1 MMNLHQAA
9 AILGSPLPI
18 NNANFSVVS
27 TDSRSIAQGELF
39 VAVVG
44 ERFDGHAYVAEVIG
58 RGAAGAIVSHEFAR
72 QHPDL
77 PLLAVTNTREGFA
90 QLAAAWRQRFTL
102 PVIGVVGSNGKT
114 TSKEMCAAIL
124 RAHYGESQVLAT
136 TGNLNN
142 DIGVPTM
149 VLRLHA
155 GHRAAVI
162 EIGMNHPGETAVLAP
177 VARATVGLVNNA
189 QREHQEFMKS
199 VEAVAN
205 EHALLIDALP
215 ADGIAVFNADD
226 AYASVWAAH
235 AALAGNRR
243 VLDFGLRHGAVRGT
257 FRSSGFGGALQL
269 ATPWG
274 PIDLQLGIP
283 GTHNALNA
291 CGAAAA
297 CLAAGVSLESV
308 AQGLSQ
314 FTGVKGRL
322 QRKRGEGGFLLID
335 DTYNANPDSMRA
347 AVDVLAAI
355 PGRRIFVMGDMGEV
369 GDAAGQ
375 MHDEIGGYAKSH
387 GIDRLLCLGEHAG
400 AAARNFGPGGEHF
413 ARIDELIKSL
423 KHELDARTTVL
434 VKGSRFMKMER
445 VVEAI
450 VDKTDTAVMNGQTKG
465 NPHAA

>member
-1 MMNLHQAA
+1 MMTLHEAA
-9 AILGSPLPI
+9 AILGSPPP
-18 NNANFSVVS
+18 ASSARFSAVS
-27 TDSRSIAQGELF
+27 TDSRSITPGELF
-39 VAVVG
+39 VALVG
-44 ERFDGHAYVAEVIG
+44 ERFDGHRYVTEVIA
-58 RGAAGAIVSHEFAR
+58 RGAAGALVSHEFAR

-77 PLLAVTNTREGFA
+77 PLLAVTDTRQGFA
-90 QLAAAWRQRFTL
+90 QLATAWRRRFQL

-124 RAHYGESQVLAT
+124 RAHYGEPQVLAT

-149 VLRLHA
+149 VLRMNA
-155 GHRAAVI
+155 SHRAAVI

-177 VARATVGLVNNA
+177 IAQASVGLVNNA

-199 VEAVAN
+199 VEAVAQ

-215 ADGIAVFNADD
+215 ADGIVVFNADD
-226 AYASVWAAH
+226 AYAGVWAEHSAP
-235 AALAGNRR
+235 RQI
-243 VLDFGLRHGAVRGT
+243 LDFGLRYGAVRGT
-257 FRSSGFGGALQL
+257 FRSSGFGGELNL

-274 PIDLQLGIP
+274 RIDVALGVP
-283 GTHNALNA
+283 GSHNALNA

-297 CLAAGVSLESV
+297 CLAAGVAPAAV
-308 AQGLSQ
+308 VQGLGGFS
-314 FTGVKGRL
+314 GVKGRL

-413 ARIDELIKSL
+413 TRVDDLIKRL
-423 KHELDARTTVL
+423 KLELDARTTVL

-450 VDKTDTAVMNGQTKG
+450 VEKTDPAVSVGQTKG
-465 NPHAA
+465 NSHAA